1 MADSSL
7 LRISLIAKYTV
18 AALME
23 LSASGVLAISTGA
36 TPAAMATSVRVH
48 CRPPKQRAASVN
60 RKATLSGPIE
70 TLCCVDERIRFYRI
84 NTSYSICLLV
94 TVERGIFVGEKVL
107 CGVHNKN

>member
-7 LRISLIAKYTV
+7 LRISLMAKYTV

-48 CRPPKQRAASVN
+48 C
-60 RKATLSGPIE
+60 
-70 TLCCVDERIRFYRI
+70 
-84 NTSYSICLLV
+84 
-94 TVERGIFVGEKVL
+94 
-107 CGVHNKN
+107 